1 EVNPEWARI
10 AEENLWSIS
19 YRFGLTVG
27 SFEDHIVT
35 ALGGRKIDIALI
47 DAIHTSEFVSK
58 QFEIV
63 MSHLRPRGGIVLL
76 DDIDF
81 SPDMTE
87 CWTRLAHD
95 PRVSAAFEVE
105 GHVGVLEM
113 R

>member
-1 EVNPEWARI
+1 MNFGM
-10 AEENLWSIS
+10 IS
-19 YRFGLTVG
+19 DRFYLTVG
-27 SFEDHIVT
+27 TFEEHI
-35 ALGGRKIDIALI
+35 AARLNGRKIDIALI
-47 DAIHTSEFVSK
+47 DAIHTPEFVSK

-63 MSHLRPRGGIVLL
+63 MSHLRWRGIVLL

-87 CWTRLAHD
+87 CWTRLAND
-95 PRVSAAFEVE
+95 PRVLAAFEVE

>member
-1 EVNPEWARI
+1 MDAISDRFRI
-10 AEENLWSIS
+10 TA
-19 YRFGLTVG
+19 G
-27 SFEDHIVT
+27 SFEDHIVA
-35 ALGGRKIDIALI
+35 ALGRRKIDIALI

-63 MSHLRPRGGIVLL
+63 MSHLRWRGIVLL

-81 SPDMTE
+81 SPDMAE
-87 CWTRLAHD
+87 YWTRLAHD